1 MRSIKSSC
9 VVAVVLF
16 AGLTAAPSLAGTIT
30 FSLDV
35 TKYGKVAN
43 SGDQCGPTST
53 ANSFAFLQ
61 NMYPDV
67 YKDDNRIIRDKDGA
81 ITADVAKLRDAL
93 AQGWGDK
100 TGGRKGM
107 GTTGVQLKE
116 WWASKVTWLED
127 FAPGKTRYAAQMF
140 NETNT
145 DGWPKKEA
153 ISPVYPTFK
162 FMWDAL
168 NHGAAI
174 ELNLIDVP
182 FKNGHA
188 VSLIGMSFDDTN
200 NDKTWNQGEKIFM
213 KFVDPNDPN
222 GTNADNIQ
230 PVELTYDATKGRFEF
245 TWWQDKGRWYID
257 SALTETPVPGP
268 ATWLMAAM
276 GVGLCARRRRG

>member
-1 MRSIKSSC
+1 MLSIKRFGLLGC
-9 VVAVVLF
+9 VLV
-16 AGLTAAPSLAGTIT
+16 AGLASLPALAGTVT
-30 FSLDV
+30 YSLDA

-43 SGDQCGPTST
+43 SGNQCGPTST

-100 TGGRKGM
+100 AGGRAGM
-107 GTTGVQLKE
+107 GTNGTDLKK

-127 FAPGKTRYAAQMF
+127 YAPGKTRYAAQMY
-140 NETNT
+140 NENDTN
-145 DGWPKKEA
+145 GWPKKEA

-174 ELNLIDVP
+174 ELHIIDVP
-182 FKNGHA
+182 FKNAHA
-188 VSLIGMSFDDTN
+188 VSLVGMSFEDTN
-200 NDKTWNQGEKIFM
+200 NDKAWNQGEKIYM
-213 KFVDPNDPN
+213 KFIDPNDPN
-222 GTNADNIQ
+222 GANADNIQ
-230 PVELTYDATKGRFEF
+230 PVEMTYDNAKGRFEF

-257 SALTETPVPGP
+257 AALTETPVPGP
-268 ATWLMAAM
+268 GTWLIAAVA
-276 GVGLCARRRRG
+276 GGLCAQRRRR